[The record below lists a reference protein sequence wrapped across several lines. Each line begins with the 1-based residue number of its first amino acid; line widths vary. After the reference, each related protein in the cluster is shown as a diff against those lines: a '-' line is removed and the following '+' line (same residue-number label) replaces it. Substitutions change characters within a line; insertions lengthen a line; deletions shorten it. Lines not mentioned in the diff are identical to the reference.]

1 MSTSAT
7 SAIRRYSLWSGSIS
21 GSTSTGLDQVISWLG
36 RDPGLHGSTDAPSLA
51 AGIAAADA
59 LNQLITTGLAAIG
72 RSSAL
77 VLTPEDLIALNAW
90 LRSDPSRLQAFI
102 NAHGD
107 DEGDGETGFHRL
119 INNGASQL
127 FQGNNLVNT
136 VLDSVYHFGFQIDAA
151 GNFLNEDGAANATLQ
166 AVAKRLSALRV
177 DVATTNTQLD
187 RSTEAILA
195 DAGLA
200 NRNPLAQIKGGAEA
214 ANGLN
219 QLILAGL
226 ASVAAGTGSDPN
238 RIEVSEVLAINAW
251 IRNDQTRFNN
261 FLVLHG
267 DDENGE
273 ETGYH
278 LVQNDGANTA
288 QFGLNL
294 VDTVLDGI
302 YHIGFEIGIDGR
314 FRNEDGNAN
323 ARVSDVADW
332 LNYYLGDPSTT
343 GSGLDR
349 IVDTARWDGG
359 LATHTSAAQIRGGL
373 DAANALNEL
382 ILKAVKATDVNLDGW
397 ISRGDLRQ
405 ISKWIQTNSYDDF
418 LAFHGDDE
426 GGVETG
432 FHLIQGDGGNVQALG
447 KALINT
453 VADGIYHIGFAID
466 GDNFLNED
474 GNRNAALGDVSSWL
488 NFYLNDRVQIV
499 GTGGNDL
506 LVGTDVAEQLV
517 GREGNDF
524 LEGAGGDDLLDG
536 SWGDDTLQ
544 GGSGNDQLDGSF
556 GNDRLN
562 GAEGGDTYLV
572 SGNEAGGWSSFAGFD
587 TYNDTGSSG
596 VDRILAVGP
605 GDVDIG
611 LNSFSA
617 ANGIERIEAAA
628 GVGTVRLL
636 GGWNGDT
643 LDFSQIALVGGTFI
657 IDGYYGNDT
666 ITGSSAA
673 DTIRGGGNDD
683 RLIGGLGA
691 DLLTGGSGCDTFSFN
706 SVAEIGLAPASFDI
720 ITDFASQVD
729 KINLVNIDANL
740 NVDGDQA
747 FRYVGAAV
755 FSGVAGELRLADQI
769 LSGDINGDGLADFR
783 LGLTGVS
790 ALSSTADLRL

>member
-1 MSTSAT
+1 MTTSA
-7 SAIRRYSLWSGSIS
+7 SAINRYSLWSGSIS
-21 GSTSTGLDQVISWLG
+21 GSTGTGVDQVIGWLG
-36 RDPGLHGSTDAPSLA
+36 RDPGLSGSTDAPSLA

-77 VLTPEDLIALNAW
+77 VLTTDDLIALNTW
-90 LRSDPSRLQAFI
+90 LRADPTRLQAFI

-119 INNGASQL
+119 VNNGASQL

-187 RSTEAILA
+187 RTTEAILA

-200 NRNPLAQIKGGAEA
+200 NQNPLAQIKGGAEA

-226 ASVAAGTGSDPN
+226 ASLPAGTGSDPN

-267 DDENGE
+267 DDENGV
-273 ETGYH
+273 ETGFH

-302 YHIGFEIGIDGR
+302 YHIGFEIGTDGR

-323 ARVSDVADW
+323 ARVTDVADW

-349 IVDTARWDGG
+349 IVDTARWDVG
-359 LATHTSAAQIRGGL
+359 LASHTSAAQIRGGL
-373 DAANALNEL
+373 DAANALNEV

-397 ISRGDLRQ
+397 ISRGDLRLINQ
-405 ISKWIQTNSYDDF
+405 WIQTNSYADF

-447 KALINT
+447 NALINT

-499 GTGGNDL
+499 GTGNNDL
-506 LVGTDVAEQLV
+506 LVGTEVAEQLV
-517 GREGNDF
+517 GREGND
-524 LEGAGGDDLLDG
+524 LLDGAGGDDLLDG
-536 SWGDDTLQ
+536 SWGNDTLL

-556 GNDRLN
+556 GNDSLN
-562 GAEGGDTYLV
+562 GGAGGDTYLV

-596 VDRILAVGP
+596 VDRILAVGA

-636 GGWNGDT
+636 GGWNGDN
-643 LDFSQIALVGGTFI
+643 LDFSQIALAGGSFI
-657 IDGYYGNDT
+657 IDGFYGNDT
-666 ITGSSAA
+666 ITGSAAA

-683 RLIGGLGA
+683 RLNGALGA
-691 DLLTGGSGCDTFSFN
+691 DQLTGGSGCDTFVFN
-706 SVAEIGLAPASFDI
+706 SVADIGLTPGSYDI
-720 ITDFASQVD
+720 ITDFVSQVD

-740 NVDGDQA
+740 NVAGDQA
-747 FRYVGAAV
+747 FRYVAAAA
-755 FSGVAGELRLADQI
+755 FSGIAGELRLADQI

-790 ALSSTADLRL
+790 NLLPTSDLLL

>member
-1 MSTSAT
+1 
-7 SAIRRYSLWSGSIS
+7 
-21 GSTSTGLDQVISWLG
+21 
-36 RDPGLHGSTDAPSLA
+36 
-51 AGIAAADA
+51 
-59 LNQLITTGLAAIG
+59 
-72 RSSAL
+72 
-77 VLTPEDLIALNAW
+77 
-90 LRSDPSRLQAFI
+90 
-102 NAHGD
+102 
-107 DEGDGETGFHRL
+107 
-119 INNGASQL
+119 
-127 FQGNNLVNT
+127 
-136 VLDSVYHFGFQIDAA
+136 
-151 GNFLNEDGAANATLQ
+151 
-166 AVAKRLSALRV
+166 
-177 DVATTNTQLD
+177 
-187 RSTEAILA
+187 
-195 DAGLA
+195 
-200 NRNPLAQIKGGAEA
+200 
-214 ANGLN
+214 
-219 QLILAGL
+219 
-226 ASVAAGTGSDPN
+226 
-238 RIEVSEVLAINAW
+238 
-251 IRNDQTRFNN
+251 
-261 FLVLHG
+261 
-267 DDENGE
+267 
-273 ETGYH
+273 
-278 LVQNDGANTA
+278 
-288 QFGLNL
+288 
-294 VDTVLDGI
+294 VLDGI
-302 YHIGFEIGIDGR
+302 YHIGFEIGTDGR

-536 SWGDDTLQ
+536 SWGDDTLL

-587 TYNDTGSSG
+587 TYNDTGTSG

-617 ANGIERIEAAA
+617 ANGIERIEAGA
-628 GVGTVRLL
+628 GIGTVRLL

-691 DLLTGGSGCDTFSFN
+691 DLLNGGSGCDTFVFY
-706 SVAEIGLAPASFDI
+706 SVAEIGLASSSYDI

-740 NVDGDQA
+740 NVDSDQA
-747 FRYVGAAV
+747 FRYVGAAA
-755 FSGVAGELRLADQI
+755 FSGIAGELRLADQI
-769 LSGDINGDGLADFR
+769 LSGDVNGDGLADFR

-790 ALSSTADLRL
+790 TLFSSTDLRL